1 MSKVYI
7 ALLDRDTFISQGLMF
22 FFVEYFRKK
31 NKTVEFVSQTHIN
44 IADVIFYDASYPT
57 ACLIG
62 NALGSGMKDCVVIS
76 LCERRNAP
84 DTWRLGRLQ
93 KVLSKRSDLEKLH
106 FYLDELWNRRDVSGV
121 DRLRAFGNEELSTRQ
136 RQIMRLL
143 AKGVTP
149 AEISMQLNIS
159 IKTVSSHRGAV
170 MKKFGFNRKIELYNW
185 LILCGNEL

>member
-7 ALLDRDTFISQGLMF
+7 ALLDRDAFISQGLMF
-22 FFVEYFRKK
+22 FFAEYFRKK

-44 IADVIFYDASYPT
+44 IADIIFYDASYPT
-57 ACLIG
+57 AYLIG

-76 LCERRNAP
+76 LCERRNTP

-93 KVLSKRSDLEKLH
+93 KVLPKRSDLEKLH

>member
-7 ALLDRDTFISQGLMF
+7 ALLDRDAFISQGLMF

-44 IADVIFYDASYPT
+44 VADVIFYDASYPT
-57 ACLIG
+57 AYLIG

-76 LCERRNAP
+76 LCERRNTP

-93 KVLSKRSDLEKLH
+93 KVLPKRSDLEKLH

-170 MKKFGFNRKIELYNW
+170 MKKFGFSRKIELYNW